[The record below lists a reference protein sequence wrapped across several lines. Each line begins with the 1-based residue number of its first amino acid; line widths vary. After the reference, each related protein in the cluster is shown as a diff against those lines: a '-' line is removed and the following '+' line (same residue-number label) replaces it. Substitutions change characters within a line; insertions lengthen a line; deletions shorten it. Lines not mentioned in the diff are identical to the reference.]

1 MTGTPE
7 APGTAQEPPKK
18 RSKIFRWRAI
28 VPLVLLVILLVVGW
42 ILLLDTL
49 VERGV
54 EKAATAIVGAKVDV
68 EEADVQLDEGAVVL
82 RGLQVTNP
90 DQPMK
95 NLFEAREIVA
105 NLRVGPLLEKKVVV
119 ETLAVRDVRFG
130 TDRTESGA
138 IDNPSPESRR
148 LWREVNAWADQIRIP
163 PFSLEGIGRAVV
175 NVDAISPD
183 SLATLA
189 HARAAVALADSMRT
203 TWEQRIQ
210 ALDPRPQIDSAQ
222 ALVVRLQNAN
232 PAQLGIQ
239 GVTQLVTT
247 SRSTLENVTQLKDRI
262 ASLDDQVRDGVG
274 DLRSYVQ
281 EFEATKD
288 ADLAYARRLLNIPSL
303 DAPSVSP
310 ALFGETAVAWLKPV
324 LYWVKAAEEYLPPGL
339 DPRRRSGPKRAR
351 ASGTTVQFPGR
362 ATYPKFLL
370 EHGEAQLAIG
380 GEGVAAGN
388 YAALLQGLSSAP
400 AMTGPMRIFAERTE
414 AAEGPRQL
422 RLSALLDHGQQ
433 PIRDSVALFLAG
445 VSLPSVDLGAFGG
458 TLNLGTGTS
467 DFSLARN
474 GDQIAARLFW
484 SSRSIQWERSAAE
497 AAAAA
502 NAEIGSTAWAK
513 DLLWRT
519 LAGLNQVDVDMKLSG
534 SLDRP
539 AVSVSTN
546 IAQAI
551 AQSLRRAL
559 GEEIDRAEQR
569 IRAEVDRLVAD
580 GVQRAQAAVSQLIA
594 ELPPEVAAFNTE
606 IGQVEQ
612 LLQDEIGKLTRLP
625 GGIRLPGGR

>member
-1 MTGTPE
+1 MTG
-7 APGTAQEPPKK
+7 APGTPGAVPVQPKQ
-18 RSKIFRWRAI
+18 RSKLFRWRAI
-28 VPLVLLVILLVVGW
+28 IPLVLFVMLVVVGW

-49 VERGV
+49 VEHGV
-54 EKAATAIVGAKVDV
+54 ERAGTSIVGAKVDLD
-68 EEADVQLDEGAVVL
+68 EADVQLDEGAVVL
-82 RGLQVTNP
+82 RGLQVANP
-90 DQPMK
+90 DAPMK

-163 PFSLEGIGRAVV
+163 RFSLEGIGRAVV
-175 NVDAISPD
+175 NVDAISPE

-189 HARAAVALADSMRT
+189 HARAAVALGDSMRT
-203 TWEQRIQ
+203 TWDRRIR

-222 ALVVRLQNAN
+222 ALVRRLQNAN

-239 GVTQLVTT
+239 GVTQLVTA
-247 SRSTLENVTQLKDRI
+247 SRATLQNVTQLKDRI
-262 ASLDDQVRDGVG
+262 ASLDDQVRAGVG

-281 EFEATKD
+281 QLEATKNQ
-288 ADLAYARRLLNIPSL
+288 DLAYARRLLNIPSL

-339 DPRRRSGPKRAR
+339 DPRRRSGPRRAR
-351 ASGTTVQFPGR
+351 ASGTSVQFPGR

-380 GEGVAAGN
+380 GEGAAAGN

-400 AMTGPMRIFAERTE
+400 AMTGPMRILAERTE

-422 RLSALLDHGQQ
+422 RLSATLDHGKR
-433 PIRDSVALFLAG
+433 PLRDSVALFLAG
-445 VSLPSVDLGAFGG
+445 VSLPSVDLGALGG
-458 TLNLGTGTS
+458 RLNLGSGTS

-474 GDQIAARLFW
+474 GDQLAARLFW
-484 SSRSIQWERSAAE
+484 SSRNVQWERSAAE
-497 AAAAA
+497 AAAAE
-502 NAEIGSTAWAK
+502 NAQIGSAAWAK

-519 LAGLNQVDVDMKLSG
+519 LAGLTQVDVDMKLSG

-539 AVSVSTN
+539 SISVSTN

-551 AQSLRRAL
+551 AQSLRRVL

-580 GVQRAQAAVSQLIA
+580 GVGRAQATMSRLVAD
-594 ELPPEVAAFNTE
+594 LPPEVAAFSSE
-606 IGQVEQ
+606 IQQVEK